1 MALTIGPEEKSKLVK
16 LFEEGTQ
23 VLQEADDLRAGLRDT
38 VKHISQELDIK
49 PTVLNKAIKIAHKN
63 SLSEE
68 RSTFEDIEAILDTVK
83 RGS

>member
-83 RGS
+83 RGG

>member
-23 VLQEADDLRAGLRDT
+23 VLQEADDLRSGLRDT

-83 RGS
+83 RGG